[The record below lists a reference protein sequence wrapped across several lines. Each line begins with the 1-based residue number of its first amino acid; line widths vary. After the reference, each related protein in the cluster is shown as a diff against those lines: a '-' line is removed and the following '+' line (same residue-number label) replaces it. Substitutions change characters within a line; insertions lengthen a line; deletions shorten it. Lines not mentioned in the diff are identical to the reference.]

1 MNKEIL
7 DVVYLGIIVLVI
19 ELGTIGYIIQDELIQ
34 IKKILNDRKGIL

>member
-7 DVVYLGIIVLVI
+7 DAVYLGIIVLVI

>member
-7 DVVYLGIIVLVI
+7 DALYLGIIVLVI
-19 ELGTIGYIIQDELIQ
+19 ELGTIGYVIQDELIQ